1 MAQNQKQAPAPLKW
15 HKSEVF
21 FFSLL
26 PHKTVCRNSTD
37 KQYWCVCCAEHMP
50 EAQKTGYSTFC
61 SLHCILFFKIPG
73 FNCKPVHTREIMEP
87 LTVQFLWVLP
97 SHRNYLSNTSE
108 SLDHIKRSL
117 IVTNPS
123 LYSCQD
129 NRVNIIINRNCFYQT
144 ANHSWSF
151 TPMLTLSKICKYMNA
166 KENSK
171 WSLMPF

>member
-21 FFSLL
+21 FFLFS
-26 PHKTVCRNSTD
+26 PTKQFAGTVQINSTD
-37 KQYWCVCCAEHMP
+37 VFAVQSTCQKPKQ
-50 EAQKTGYSTFC
+50 TGYSTFC

-117 IVTNPS
+117 IITNPS

-144 ANHSWSF
+144 ANHS
-151 TPMLTLSKICKYMNA
+151 
-166 KENSK
+166 
-171 WSLMPF
+171 

>member
-1 MAQNQKQAPAPLKW
+1 MAQKQKQAPSPLKW

-21 FFSLL
+21 FFLL
-26 PHKTVCRNSTD
+26 SSTKQFAGTVLMRLLCRAD
-37 KQYWCVCCAEHMP
+37 A
-50 EAQKTGYSTFC
+50 EAQTSSSVFC
-61 SLHCILFFKIPG
+61 SLHCTLVFFKSPG
-73 FNCKPVHTREIMEP
+73 FNCKLVCTHEITEP

-108 SLDHIKRSL
+108 SLDHIKSSL
-117 IVTNPS
+117 IITNSS

-129 NRVNIIINRNCFYQT
+129 NRVNIIINRNCFYKT
-144 ANHSWSF
+144 GNHSWSF